1 MKYLV
6 DNGSILPELQKKN
19 IVQDLYA
26 NVVEETLYIENNKNR
41 DLDSGSLNESYK
53 ENMKYFDSPDE

>member
-1 MKYLV
+1 LKYLV

>member
-1 MKYLV
+1 MV